1 MARQF
6 GMDWLTA
13 EGDNPLQKLWKCR
26 DALATNELLNFGDA
40 IENFEKVDTDWL
52 AEQIDKV
59 KNGDEG
65 NRAGAIFELLGLNV
79 FLFAGNT
86 VIPSKSS
93 NPGYDGIVELPNQS
107 SLLVSIKNHGMT
119 SHERFFQ
126 KNATELD
133 KQFQSWLQRHSAP
146 GTELRVNTDKHL
158 DSAAWVDVKTDVK
171 NILDGQLSGTARQYI
186 PKGKAQIILK
196 DISSEYHPL
205 GRRNISSIT
214 FIAAKAHKN
223 EQDKFLEDIRKGCSN
238 LVKHTKSKPDS
249 ACPVLFVRLCAGAS
263 VKNCKDWAD
272 DYFKEY
278 PKERVGLII
287 LYQAAVVNSK
297 ESTSLTHYVL
307 PIMGPQYTKWANPPN
322 LPARRLPNMGVLV
335 GVIIHEASRKVIL
348 ADGGQQIEMDGMY
361 SYQRGDIYRFYRMEG
376 GSIQANLSN
385 PAPGIKIH
393 AEIEIDGQSSG
404 MQMIAPDRGE
414 LQLLP

>member
-1 MARQF
+1 M
-6 GMDWLTA
+6 
-13 EGDNPLQKLWKCR
+13 
-26 DALATNELLNFGDA
+26 
-40 IENFEKVDTDWL
+40 
-52 AEQIDKV
+52 
-59 KNGDEG
+59 
-65 NRAGAIFELLGLNV
+65 
-79 FLFAGNT
+79 
-86 VIPSKSS
+86 PS
-93 NPGYDGIVELPNQS
+93 
-107 SLLVSIKNHGMT
+107 
-119 SHERFFQ
+119 
-126 KNATELD
+126 
-133 KQFQSWLQRHSAP
+133 
-146 GTELRVNTDKHL
+146 
-158 DSAAWVDVKTDVK
+158 
-171 NILDGQLSGTARQYI
+171 
-186 PKGKAQIILK
+186 
-196 DISSEYHPL
+196 
-205 GRRNISSIT
+205 
-214 FIAAKAHKN
+214 
-223 EQDKFLEDIRKGCSN
+223 
-238 LVKHTKSKPDS
+238 
-249 ACPVLFVRLCAGAS
+249 FVRPAVRGAS